1 MRRQLQRGEVD
12 TPKEIIL
19 KERKLSETDIRLEKR
34 AGLRHLEA
42 GRHRLAQPGRDVMNQ
57 ELEVTLLSVK
67 IHPGRDMM
75 N

>member
-12 TPKEIIL
+12 TPEEITL
-19 KERKLSETDIRLEKR
+19 KENKLSETDMILEKG
-34 AGLRHLEA
+34 AGLRQLEA
-42 GRHRLAQPGRDVMNQ
+42 GGHRLAQPGRDVMNQ
-57 ELEVTLLSVK
+57 ELKVTLLSVK